1 MNGELVFEG
10 VIGPQLYKFLEKHI
24 PPSQFGFIKKCGTQ
38 DYGALLVLLIFSS
51 LEDGADVLVVSLDV
65 AGAFDRVWHAGLIKK
80 LSAAGMDSRALQLMK
95 NYLRRRFI
103 RVVVG
108 GESSKLRRIRSSV
121 PQGGKW
127 SAPLWDFEIATL
139 GDLNLEG
146 ILLSYA
152 DDCSLLYKIDKN
164 NRDTVT
170 ATVNSDLAA
179 LQEWGIEWHV
189 SFEPSKTHSLVISR
203 KRSPSNPFDPSGIN
217 FMGKPIGQVKQMK
230 LVGFIF
236 DEKMTMKPMID
247 YVARKAR
254 KKLNA
259 ISRLKQHL
267 DASNLETMYKAFV
280 RSSLEYGN
288 LEYLSAGASIKAK
301 LDRVQA
307 AAERMGKFKVESLDS
322 RREASLIGFTFKLL
336 DGAGRG
342 LLQDFIPTL
351 EMPVASKTKQLKKVR
366 VKPRLDSRDTSKQY
380 DRSIEGHFPKV
391 WSTLPPDLLQNS
403 ETDNW
408 QSLTK
413 NCQRFLTGKVLD
425 NKHNTSKHKQNMVI
439 ASTDMMSDGN
449 KVLNNELNVKID
461 FNALGEE
468 LKSLGINFNK
478 SLHTLKKKA
487 M

>member
-1 MNGELVFEG
+1 MTSPSRATARSPQPSSSNSPFSMYRPVQVLMNGELVFEG

-80 LSAAGMDSRALQLMK
+80 LSAAGTDSRALQLMK

-139 GDLNLEG
+139 EDLNLEG

-203 KRSPSNPFDPSGIN
+203 KRSPSNPFDPSAIN
-217 FMGKPIGQVKQMK
+217 FMGKPIGQVKQMR

-236 DEKMTMKPMID
+236 DENVSMKPMV
-247 YVARKAR
+247 YET
-254 KKLNA
+254 KK
-259 ISRLKQHL
+259 
-267 DASNLETMYKAFV
+267 
-280 RSSLEYGN
+280 SL
-288 LEYLSAGASIKAK
+288 
-301 LDRVQA
+301 Q
-307 AAERMGKFKVESLDS
+307 KVECNLKTQ
-322 RREASLIGFTFKLL
+322 ATF
-336 DGAGRG
+336 RC
-342 LLQDFIPTL
+342 Q
-351 EMPVASKTKQLKKVR
+351 Q
-366 VKPRLDSRDTSKQY
+366 SRDSVQGF
-380 DRSIEGHFPKV
+380 RAI
-391 WSTLPPDLLQNS
+391 
-403 ETDNW
+403 
-408 QSLTK
+408 
-413 NCQRFLTGKVLD
+413 
-425 NKHNTSKHKQNMVI
+425 I
-439 ASTDMMSDGN
+439 ARVRQLGVSFSRC
-449 KVLNNELNVKID
+449 
-461 FNALGEE
+461 FNQG
-468 LKSLGINFNK
+468 
-478 SLHTLKKKA
+478 
-487 M
+487 